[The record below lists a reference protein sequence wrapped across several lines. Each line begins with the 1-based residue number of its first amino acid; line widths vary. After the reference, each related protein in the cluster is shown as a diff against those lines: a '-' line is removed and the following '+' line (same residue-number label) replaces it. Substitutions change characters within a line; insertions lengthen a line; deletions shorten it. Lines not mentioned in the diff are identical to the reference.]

1 MTENATQAR
10 LNREFACRLD
20 ELSDQIERMRVLLT
34 HIERGIRETA
44 EQRRTECGVTTC
56 DLDAIR

>member
-10 LNREFACRLD
+10 LNREFAARID
-20 ELSDQIERMRVLLT
+20 DLSRQVERMGSLLT

-44 EQRRTECGVTTC
+44 EQRRTECGVVAA